1 MNEKR
6 WSPGERLD
14 KMEEIIGGAVNSIAA
29 LTENAQA
36 RMPFYVETHAAQNF
50 TVTSGPTYSLAVQP
64 LAQQLVRVTGLVAIA
79 QGSTAKVLASAS
91 FQFGNDLLLPL
102 LDIGSESVFGLSLIL
117 TACSRMLD
125 SQSQKS
131 LTLSAVSG
139 DTGTLQLALWLY
151 GEQVP
156 ATGMVS

>member
-14 KMEEIIGGAVNSIAA
+14 RMEEIIGGAVNSIAA

-36 RMPFYVETHAAQNF
+36 RMPFYVESHAVQNF
-50 TVTSGPTYSLAVQP
+50 SVTSGPTYSITCQP

-79 QGSTAKVLASAS
+79 QGSTAKVLACAT

-102 LDIGSESVFGLSLIL
+102 LDIGSESVFALSLIL
-117 TACSRMLD
+117 PLCSRMLD
-125 SQSQKS
+125 SQSQMS
-131 LTLSAVSG
+131 LILSAVSG
-139 DTGTLQLALWLY
+139 DTGTLQLALWIW

-156 ATGMVS
+156 TTGMVS

>member
-1 MNEKR
+1 
-6 WSPGERLD
+6 
-14 KMEEIIGGAVNSIAA
+14 
-29 LTENAQA
+29 
-36 RMPFYVETHAAQNF
+36 
-50 TVTSGPTYSLAVQP
+50 
-64 LAQQLVRVTGLVAIA
+64 VTGLVAIA

-156 ATGMVS
+156 TTGMVS